1 MNRKITTFFKLFLL
15 KFNSFKSKSG
25 EYFKGKSIFK
35 KTSVTLA
42 GIFGL
47 ISLGVITLF
56 LLVFFGFFGPLP
68 SKEELKKVENANA
81 SKIYDENGRL
91 LGKYY
96 LQNRS
101 NVSYEAIPDHVKN
114 ALIATEDAR
123 FNEHSGIDFR
133 SLARVAVKNIL
144 MGQRSAG
151 GGSTIT
157 QQLAKNLFQREENG
171 AFGLVISKFKEM
183 ILARRFESI
192 YDKNQ
197 IITLYLNTVP
207 FGENTFGIEEAS
219 RLYFNKPASAIS
231 IDEGAI
237 LVGMLKAN
245 YYFNPRLFPDKSME
259 RRNTV
264 FSQMEKYGYLDRL
277 KQDSL
282 SSLPIKLD
290 YTPPLHSEG
299 LATYFRENI
308 RKEVEEICKNI
319 KDENGEPYNIYTDG
333 LKIYTSIDFNM
344 QKYAE
349 EAINTHISELQKTFQ
364 NDWNGSFPWSKSPE
378 LIQFLIEKSERYA
391 AHKKQKLAEEEIEK
405 IFNTPQKISVFSWEG
420 DREVEMSP
428 KDSILYYLN
437 FLQSG
442 MLAMEPQS
450 GKIKAWV
457 GGINHKYFKYDHVNY
472 HTKRQVGSV
481 FKPIVYAAAL
491 ENGYKPC
498 EYYSNKKETYEE
510 YDDWSPR
517 NANNEYEG
525 SYALHGALAHSVN
538 TVSVKLIL
546 DSGIPKTTALAQKM
560 GIQSELDT
568 VPALALGAADI
579 SLLEMVTAYCAF
591 ANGGKRVEPT
601 YLLKIEN
608 SNGEI
613 IYEPK
618 ELKHNDK
625 VLSYETAQLMTQ
637 MMKGVVNY
645 GTANSL
651 RTQYGLQ
658 NDIAG
663 KTGTTQNHADGWFI
677 GITPKLVTGVWT
689 GGEFPSVHFRSL
701 RAGQGANSALPA
713 FGLFY
718 QKLNQNPDYK
728 SVSWAKFPQPSEE
741 VMDQLDCPGFKPKEV
756 FLEKIMTI
764 FFKNDNSPKKK
775 DKPKK
780 KLFKPSTWGK
790 KKN

>member
-1 MNRKITTFFKLFLL
+1 MNRKITLFSNQLLPKLKSLTTAITFKNKRVL
-15 KFNSFKSKSG
+15 
-25 EYFKGKSIFK
+25 K
-35 KTSVTLA
+35 KTSLA
-42 GIFGL
+42 LGGFIGL
-47 ISLGVITLF
+47 ITLGVVSLF
-56 LLVFFGFFGPLP
+56 LLVLFGFFGPIP
-68 SKEELKKVENANA
+68 SKEELQKVENANA

-101 NVSYEAIPDHVKN
+101 NIPFEAIPKHVKN
-114 ALIATEDAR
+114 ALVATEDAR
-123 FNEHSGIDFR
+123 FYGHSGIDFR
-133 SLARVAVKNIL
+133 SLARVAIKTIL
-144 MGQRSAG
+144 LRQKSAG

-157 QQLAKNLFQREENG
+157 QQLAKNLFQRKEAG

-192 YDKNQ
+192 YNKDQ
-197 IITLYLNTVP
+197 ILTLYLNTVP

-219 RLYFNKPASAIS
+219 RLYFNKKASKIS

-245 YYFNPRLFPDKSME
+245 YSFNPRLFPDNSKQ

-264 FSQMEKYGYLDRL
+264 FSQMEKYGYLDEAQKDAL
-277 KQDSL
+277 SL
-282 SSLPIKLD
+282 LSIKLD
-290 YTPPLHSEG
+290 YTPPLHSDG

-333 LKIYTSIDFNM
+333 LKIYTSIDYKM

-349 EAINTHISELQKTFQ
+349 EAINSHISSLQKTFQ
-364 NDWNGSFPWSKSPE
+364 RDWNSNFPWTKKSD
-378 LIQFLIEKSERYA
+378 LIQFLVEKSERYA
-391 AHKKQKLAEEEIEK
+391 SLKSKKYSDEKIEK
-405 IFNTPQKISVFSWEG
+405 IFNTPKKIAVFSWQG

-428 KDSILYYLN
+428 KDSIVYYLN

-442 MLAMEPQS
+442 ILAMEPQS
-450 GKIKAWV
+450 GQIKAWV
-457 GGINHKYFKYDHVNY
+457 GGINHKYFKYDHVDY
-472 HTKRQVGSV
+472 HTKRQVGSI

-491 ENGYKPC
+491 EDGFSPC
-498 EYYSNKKETYEE
+498 EYYSNKQETYEE
-510 YDDWSPR
+510 YEDWSPR

-546 DSGIPKTTALAQKM
+546 DTGIPKITTLAQKM
-560 GIQSELDT
+560 GIQSKLDT

-579 SLLEMVTAYCAF
+579 SLLEMVTAYCTF
-591 ANGGKRVEPT
+591 ANGGKRVAPS

-608 SNGEI
+608 SDGEV
-613 IYEPK
+613 IYEPNVI
-618 ELKHNDK
+618 KHQEK
-625 VLSYETAQLMTQ
+625 VLTYETTQLITQ
-637 MMKGVVNY
+637 MMMGVVNY

-651 RTQYGLQ
+651 RTQYGLK

-701 RAGQGANSALPA
+701 STGQGAKSALPA

-718 QKLNQNPDYK
+718 QKLNQDQEFK
-728 SVSWAKFPQPSEE
+728 SISQAKFPKPSEE
-741 VMDQLDCPGFKPKEV
+741 IIAQLDCPGFKPKEV
-756 FLEKIMTI
+756 FLEKIMTF
-764 FFKNDNSPKKK
+764 FFKNDDPKKKK
-775 DKPKK
+775 DKPKR
-780 KLFKPSTWGK
+780 KLFKPATWGK
-790 KKN
+790 KRN